1 MSFLIANHLFMLG
14 VTYQYEADYEHETR
28 TPDYG
33 QYKPDFYLPDCGI
46 YLEHWGIDR
55 DGNTAPSVDKKKYHE
70 GMEWKRGVH
79 EKYGTRLDRDVLL
92 RTYRRPFADGSG

>member
-1 MSFLIANHLFMLG
+1 MSIRRAGRIIGNISPIFIFRIAVF
-14 VTYQYEADYEHETR
+14 
-28 TPDYG
+28 
-33 QYKPDFYLPDCGI
+33 

-79 EKYGTRLDRDVLL
+79 EKHGTRLIETYYYEHAHLL
-92 RTYRRPFADGSG
+92 TGLDEKLTQAGRAI